1 MWLSCNQVARDFFT
15 FKEKYGPSVPCLD
28 TTTFLEGPK
37 IAETINVEIEKGKIL
52 HIVTMAQS
60 ELNEAGQREV
70 YFELNGQL
78 R

>member
-1 MWLSCNQVARDFFT
+1 MARDFFT
-15 FKEKYGPSVPCLD
+15 FKEKYGPSTPCLD
-28 TTTFLEGPK
+28 TTTFLKGPD
-37 IAETINVEIEKGKIL
+37 IAETVNVEIEKGKIL
-52 HIVTMAQS
+52 HIVPMAKS